1 MRHLIAAELRK
12 LATTRTSRGL
22 VLAALVLAGVL
33 TAATVSSGAR
43 ETGAHTLAS
52 PDGLRAV
59 LNASTPAELVALIL
73 GILSVAGERRW
84 GSEVST
90 FLITPRRE
98 RVIAAK
104 LVVAVGFGAL
114 LGVGCFV
121 VCVAVAKPLLAG
133 DGVTLVLSSSLVRDV
148 LVGVVLTSAIYGAVG
163 VGVGALVPNQAV
175 AIAGALFWS
184 LLVENA
190 ILGLWGGGGRW
201 LPGGAAAAL
210 TRAKLPYGDHLLAPG
225 VGLAVLVAYGAGFAV
240 AGALRT
246 QQRAVA

>member
-22 VLAALVLAGVL
+22 ALAALLLAGVL
-33 TAATVSSGAR
+33 TAATVSSGAG

-52 PDGLRAV
+52 TDGLRAV

-104 LVVAVGFGAL
+104 LVVIVACGAL
-114 LGVGCFV
+114 LGIGCAAIT
-121 VCVAVAKPLLAG
+121 VAVAKPLLAG
-133 DGVTLVLSSSLVRDV
+133 DGVTLAPLSATTLDV
-148 LVGVVLTSAIYGAVG
+148 LGGVVVTSAIYGAVG
-163 VGVGALVPNQAV
+163 LGVGALIPNQAV
-175 AIAGALFWS
+175 AVSVALFWS

-190 ILGLWGGGGRW
+190 VLGLWGAGGRW
-201 LPGGAAAAL
+201 LPGGAAAAV
-210 TRAKLPYGDHLLAPG
+210 TRATLPYGDHLLAPG
-225 VGLAVLVAYGAGFAV
+225 VGLVVLAAYGVAFSIAGV
-240 AGALRT
+240 LRT
-246 QQRAVA
+246 NHRAVA